1 MSKAISFSS
10 FNSQALTY
18 DANNAYLLAQV
29 CVKSYRRTKV
39 EKLGGKDENNDHWRE
54 RVKQEASA
62 WGFASEHVYCFN
74 YKGSQAILLADAEK
88 IIVAFRGSE
97 ERSDW
102 QVNINR
108 LKNKDFSKNYKICL
122 HSGFCNYLNNIW
134 NPYDDPQ
141 GRIEAKGI
149 KAIIQEEM
157 KNSPKSLWFT
167 GHSLGG
173 AVAVLAAT
181 SCIFLDKLPFEVSGV
196 YTYGQPRVGDL
207 RFAKLYNSQLKS
219 KTFRFVNNNDVVTK
233 IPTWAPVFFF
243 AHVGQIKYLTQDGE
257 LLDFE
262 KLSWWQRLRA
272 VFIDVAE
279 DLRKEGLNS
288 ITDHDMST
296 GYIPPLLR
304 VLSEPNEIASPSFS
318 YNYPNKSV
326 SLIQEVFKFFE
337 GIRQLKQRN

>member
-1 MSKAISFSS
+1 MSKAIPFSS
-10 FNSQALTY
+10 FNSQASTY
-18 DANNAYLLAQV
+18 DANNAYLLAQL
-29 CVKSYRRTKV
+29 CVETYRRTKV
-39 EKLGGKDENNDHWRE
+39 EKLGGKDENNDDWRK

-74 YKGSQAILLADAEK
+74 YKGSQAILLADASK

-102 QVNINR
+102 QVNMNR
-108 LKNKDFSKNYKICL
+108 LKNKEISKNYNICL

-134 NPYDDPQ
+134 KPYNDSE
-141 GRIEAKGI
+141 GKVEAKGI
-149 KAIIQEEM
+149 QAIIQHEM
-157 KNSPKSLWFT
+157 KESPKSLWFT

-173 AVAVLAAT
+173 AVAVLAAA
-181 SCIFLDKLPFEVSGV
+181 SCIWNNSPIEVSGV

-207 RFAKLYNSQLKS
+207 RFAKLYNSRLKS
-219 KTFRFVNNNDVVTK
+219 KTFRFVNNNDVVTR
-233 IPTWAPVFFF
+233 IPTWAPIFFF

-279 DLRKEGLNS
+279 DLREQGLNS

-304 VLSEPNEIASPSFS
+304 VLSEPDAIASSSFS
-318 YNYPNKSV
+318 YK
-326 SLIQEVFKFFE
+326 
-337 GIRQLKQRN
+337 